1 MLGDAFKMRPVED
14 TLSTTWLEY
23 FAGTRREQIV
33 GAIRAMR
40 ASELEIKTKS
50 GFAIG
55 NVGNIVSTA
64 AAHNYSIRVLHEPED
79 DNKAHVA
86 VRRWP
91 RDDMTLFEL
100 LAADAWCE
108 LVFNSDVPKG
118 AQAAPDKCAWTR
130 SRRLWSIGC
139 SITATSVGC
148 IGCSS
153 PRSCRRNRPRSGD
166 VGNCNEKRC
175 SQSRPRPWSRRSLS
189 LISDSPRARGNNAW
203 GFWRTWCQFALG

>member
-1 MLGDAFKMRPVED
+1 MPPTKLPPEHHVVRNVPWGKLRKDEKDPEKVIGVLGEAFKMRPLEE

-40 ASELEIKTKS
+40 ASKLEIKTKS

-55 NVGNIVSTA
+55 NVDNITA
-64 AAHNYSIRVLHEPED
+64 AAAAYNYSIRVLHEPED

-100 LAADAWCE
+100 LADYTWSE
-108 LVFNSDVPKG
+108 LVLNEDIPKG
-118 AQAAPDKCAWTR
+118 AQAAPDR
-130 SRRLWSIGC
+130 SARSP
-139 SITATSVGC
+139 AT
-148 IGCSS
+148 
-153 PRSCRRNRPRSGD
+153 
-166 VGNCNEKRC
+166 
-175 SQSRPRPWSRRSLS
+175 
-189 LISDSPRARGNNAW
+189 
-203 GFWRTWCQFALG
+203 